1 VRQGQSQSIVQT
13 LARRAVEGHITD
25 NYDSRGREVNTMAGQ
40 GEATAAARGGL
51 LLAMMLAGLAGMVD
65 AIGLMRLGHL
75 FVSFMSGNSTQ
86 FAIAVGRGDFDE
98 AGQILLLIVLF
109 VIGAAGGQL
118 LAHATGN
125 RHLTAILAGVAALL
139 AIAAVFDTAPVPMV
153 LAMGG
158 LNAAMRRAGH
168 IPVSLTFVTGT
179 LVRFGEGLGEF
190 IATRANGWG
199 WAEQA
204 LPWLGLVTGGFL
216 AAAVHLRIGS
226 AVDWIPVAA
235 ALALFVSSL
244 VIPAPE

>member
-1 VRQGQSQSIVQT
+1 MSTI
-13 LARRAVEGHITD
+13 
-25 NYDSRGREVNTMAGQ
+25 AGQ
-40 GEATAAARGGL
+40 GEATNTTGRGL

-65 AIGLMRLGHL
+65 TIGLMRLGYL

-86 FAIAVGRGDFDE
+86 FAIAVGRGHFDE

-125 RHLTAILAGVAALL
+125 RHLAAVLAVVAALL
-139 AIAAVFDTAPVPMV
+139 AIAAVFDTAPAPMV

-199 WAEQA
+199 WAAQA

-216 AAAVHLRIGS
+216 AAAAHLRIGS